1 MTETVTKKAKVLPF
15 QRGDKMR
22 REAAEWL
29 VKLDNQL
36 DRGGLSAAERAA
48 LRRWLG
54 QNPEHGEIL
63 QRQAALWG
71 DMDMLAARARTR
83 ARPRPRWFRAPA
95 FALATLGALAIGFIG
110 LRFLSVSGDPVAE
123 RLYATAVGEQR
134 EERLADGSR
143 VHLNTD
149 SLITVQ
155 FGAGE
160 RRVRLLRGEAA
171 FDVVHDPERPFSVY
185 AQNRIVTAL
194 GTRFTVR
201 LGADN
206 VQVAVATGKVALG
219 RTSPGSASP
228 GPVRRPAAQ
237 AAAEPAQEVMFL
249 VQGQRAELPLA
260 DNAAPVLT
268 AMDKQARERTFSWL
282 QGRLIFDDER
292 LATIVAEVSRYT
304 AVQVTI
310 APELGDIRLSGRFKT
325 GDTEALLEAL
335 ALARRDLAIHR
346 GGAGDTV
353 YIATRPARAPSTRA
367 HPTLAH
373 PAREG

>member
-1 MTETVTKKAKVLPF
+1 MTETATKNAKVVPF

-36 DRGGLSAAERAA
+36 DRGGLSAADRVA
-48 LRRWLG
+48 LRRWLR
-54 QNPEHGEIL
+54 QNPEHGQIL
-63 QRQAALWG
+63 QRQAELWG
-71 DMDMLAARARTR
+71 DMDVLATHAR
-83 ARPRPRWFRAPA
+83 ARPRSRRAPA
-95 FALATLGALAIGFIG
+95 FALATLAIVCSG
-110 LRFLSVSGDPVAE
+110 LWLLRPAPGEPGAE
-123 RLYATAVGEQR
+123 RLVATAVGGQR

-171 FDVVHDPERPFSVY
+171 FDVAHDPERPFSVY
-185 AQNRIVTAL
+185 AHNRIVTAL

-201 LGADN
+201 LGAQK
-206 VQVAVATGKVALG
+206 VRVAVAAGKVALG
-219 RTSPGSASP
+219 RASPGSK
-228 GPVRRPAAQ
+228 RRPAPGAQ
-237 AAAEPAQEVMFL
+237 PAQDVMFL

-260 DNAAPVLT
+260 GIAAPVLA
-268 AMDKQARERTFSWL
+268 AMDQQAQERTFSWL

-304 AVQVTI
+304 AVKLTI

-335 ALARRDLAIHR
+335 ELARTDLAIHR
-346 GGAGDTV
+346 DGAGDTV
-353 YIATRPARAPSTRA
+353 YIATRP
-367 HPTLAH
+367 
-373 PAREG
+373 

>member
-1 MTETVTKKAKVLPF
+1 MTETATKNAKVVPF
-15 QRGDKMR
+15 QRGDTMR

-36 DRGGLSAAERAA
+36 DRGGLSAADRAQ
-48 LRRWLG
+48 LRRWLR
-54 QNPEHGEIL
+54 QNPEHGQIL
-63 QRQAALWG
+63 QRQAELWG
-71 DMDMLAARARTR
+71 DMDVLATYARAH
-83 ARPRPRWFRAPA
+83 PRPRSRHAPA
-95 FALATLGALAIGFIG
+95 FALATLGALAIVCSG
-110 LRFLSVSGDPVAE
+110 LWLLLSAPGEPGAE
-123 RLYATAVGEQR
+123 RLVATAVGEQR

-171 FDVVHDPERPFSVY
+171 FDVAHDPQRPFSVY
-185 AQNRIVTAL
+185 AHHRVVTAL

-201 LGADN
+201 LGAQK
-206 VQVAVATGKVALG
+206 VRVAVAAGKVALG
-219 RTSPGSASP
+219 RASP
-228 GPVRRPAAQ
+228 EPNRRPAQ
-237 AAAEPAQEVMFL
+237 DVMFL

-260 DNAAPVLT
+260 GNAAPVLA
-268 AMDKQARERTFSWL
+268 AMDQQAQERTFSWL

-292 LATIVAEVSRYT
+292 LATIVAEISRYT
-304 AVQVTI
+304 AAKVTI

-335 ALARRDLAIHR
+335 ELARADLAIHR
-346 GGAGDTV
+346 DGAGDTV
-353 YIATRPARAPSTRA
+353 YIATRP
-367 HPTLAH
+367 
-373 PAREG
+373 

>member
-1 MTETVTKKAKVLPF
+1 MTKNAKIVPF

-36 DRGGLSAAERAA
+36 DRGGLSAADRVA
-48 LRRWLG
+48 LRRWLR
-54 QNPEHGEIL
+54 QNPKHGQIL
-63 QRQAALWG
+63 QRQAELWG
-71 DMDMLAARARTR
+71 DMDVLATYAR
-83 ARPRPRWFRAPA
+83 ARPRSQRAPA
-95 FALATLGALAIGFIG
+95 FALATLGALAIVCSG
-110 LRFLSVSGDPVAE
+110 LWLLLSAPGEPGAE
-123 RLYATAVGEQR
+123 RLVATAVGGQR

-171 FDVVHDPERPFSVY
+171 FDVAHDPERPFSVY
-185 AQNRIVTAL
+185 AHNRIVTAL

-201 LGADN
+201 LGAQK
-206 VQVAVATGKVALG
+206 VRVAVAAGKVALG
-219 RTSPGSASP
+219 RASPGSE
-228 GPVRRPAAQ
+228 RRPAPGAQ
-237 AAAEPAQEVMFL
+237 PARDVMFL

-260 DNAAPVLT
+260 GSAAPVLA
-268 AMDKQARERTFSWL
+268 AMDQQAQERTFSWL

-304 AVQVTI
+304 AVKLTI

-335 ALARRDLAIHR
+335 ELARTDLAIHR
-346 GGAGDTV
+346 DGAGDTV
-353 YIATRPARAPSTRA
+353 YIATRP
-367 HPTLAH
+367 
-373 PAREG
+373 

>member
-22 REAAEWL
+22 REGAEWL
-29 VKLDNQL
+29 VKLDDQL
-36 DRGGLSAAERAA
+36 DRGGLCEAERAA

-71 DMDMLAARARTR
+71 DMDVLAARAR
-83 ARPRPRWFRAPA
+83 ARPRRFRAPA
-95 FALATLGALAIGFIG
+95 FALATLGALAIGVIG

-123 RLYATAVGEQR
+123 RLYATAVGGQR
-134 EERLADGSR
+134 EERLADGSS

-149 SLITVQ
+149 SLIAVHI
-155 FGAGE
+155 GAGE

-201 LGADN
+201 LGAKN

-219 RTSPGSASP
+219 RTSPGSK
-228 GPVRRPAAQ
+228 RRPAAQ
-237 AAAEPAQEVMFL
+237 ATAEPAQEVMFL

-346 GGAGDTV
+346 GGTGDTV
-353 YIATRPARAPSTRA
+353 YIATRSSRAPLPREA
-367 HPTLAH
+367 P
-373 PAREG
+373 REG

>member
-36 DRGGLSAAERAA
+36 DRGGLCAAERAA

-71 DMDMLAARARTR
+71 DMDVLAARARTR
-83 ARPRPRWFRAPA
+83 ARARRFRAPA

-110 LRFLSVSGDPVAE
+110 LRFLSVSDEPGAE
-123 RLYATAVGEQR
+123 RLYATAVGGQR

-143 VHLNTD
+143 VHLNTN

-171 FDVVHDPERPFSVY
+171 FDVIHDPERPFSVY

-201 LGADN
+201 LGAEN

-219 RTSPGSASP
+219 RARPGSASP
-228 GPVRRPAAQ
+228 GPVRRPAPGAPPP
-237 AAAEPAQEVMFL
+237 AEPAQEVMFL

-260 DNAAPVLT
+260 GNAAPVLT
-268 AMDKQARERTFSWL
+268 AMDKQARERTFAWL

-353 YIATRPARAPSTRA
+353 YIATRPTRAPPIREAPRET
-367 HPTLAH
+367 P
-373 PAREG
+373 REG

>member
-1 MTETVTKKAKVLPF
+1 MTETATKNAKVVPF

-36 DRGGLSAAERAA
+36 DRGGLSAADRVA
-48 LRRWLG
+48 LRRWLR
-54 QNPEHGEIL
+54 QNPEHGQIL
-63 QRQAALWG
+63 QRQAELWG
-71 DMDMLAARARTR
+71 DMDVLATYAR
-83 ARPRPRWFRAPA
+83 ARPRPRPRSRRAPA
-95 FALATLGALAIGFIG
+95 FALATLGALAIVCSG
-110 LRFLSVSGDPVAE
+110 LWLLLPAPGEPGAE
-123 RLYATAVGEQR
+123 RLVATAVGGQR

-149 SLITVQ
+149 SLIAVQ

-171 FDVVHDPERPFSVY
+171 FDVAHDPERPFSVY
-185 AQNRIVTAL
+185 AHNRIVTAL

-201 LGADN
+201 LGAQK
-206 VQVAVATGKVALG
+206 VRVAVAAGKVALG
-219 RTSPGSASP
+219 RASPGSK
-228 GPVRRPAAQ
+228 RRPTPGAQ
-237 AAAEPAQEVMFL
+237 PAQDVMFL

-260 DNAAPVLT
+260 GNATPVLA
-268 AMDKQARERTFSWL
+268 AMDRQAQERTFSWL

-304 AVQVTI
+304 AVKLTI

-335 ALARRDLAIHR
+335 ELARTDLAIHR
-346 GGAGDTV
+346 DGAGDTV
-353 YIATRPARAPSTRA
+353 YIATRP
-367 HPTLAH
+367 
-373 PAREG
+373 

>member
-1 MTETVTKKAKVLPF
+1 MTETAPKNAKVVPF
-15 QRGDKMR
+15 QRGDTMR

-36 DRGGLSAAERAA
+36 DRGGLSAADRVA
-48 LRRWLG
+48 LRRWLR
-54 QNPEHGEIL
+54 QNPEHGQIL
-63 QRQAALWG
+63 QRQAELWG
-71 DMDMLAARARTR
+71 DMDVLANYAR
-83 ARPRPRWFRAPA
+83 ARPRPRRAPA
-95 FALATLGALAIGFIG
+95 FALAALGALAIVCSG
-110 LRFLSVSGDPVAE
+110 LWLLLPAPGKPGAE
-123 RLYATAVGEQR
+123 RLVATAVGGQR

-171 FDVVHDPERPFSVY
+171 FDVAHDPERPFSVY
-185 AQNRIVTAL
+185 AHNRIVTAL

-201 LGADN
+201 LGAQK
-206 VQVAVATGKVALG
+206 VRVAVAAGKVALG
-219 RTSPGSASP
+219 RASPGSK
-228 GPVRRPAAQ
+228 RRPAPGAQ
-237 AAAEPAQEVMFL
+237 PAQDVMFL

-260 DNAAPVLT
+260 GNATPVLA
-268 AMDKQARERTFSWL
+268 AMDQQAQERTFSWL

-304 AVQVTI
+304 AVKLTI

-335 ALARRDLAIHR
+335 ELARTDLAIHR
-346 GGAGDTV
+346 AGAGDTV
-353 YIATRPARAPSTRA
+353 YIATRP
-367 HPTLAH
+367 
-373 PAREG
+373 

>member
-1 MTETVTKKAKVLPF
+1 MTETATKNAKVVPF

-36 DRGGLSAAERAA
+36 DRGGLSAADRVA
-48 LRRWLG
+48 LRRWLR
-54 QNPEHGEIL
+54 QNPEHGQIL
-63 QRQAALWG
+63 QRQAELWG
-71 DMDMLAARARTR
+71 DMDVLATYAR
-83 ARPRPRWFRAPA
+83 ARPRSQRAPA
-95 FALATLGALAIGFIG
+95 FALATLGALAIVCSG
-110 LRFLSVSGDPVAE
+110 LWLLLSAPGEPGAE
-123 RLYATAVGEQR
+123 RLVATAVGGQR

-171 FDVVHDPERPFSVY
+171 FDVAHDPERPFSVY
-185 AQNRIVTAL
+185 AHNRIVTAL

-201 LGADN
+201 LGAQK
-206 VQVAVATGKVALG
+206 VRVAVAAGKVALG
-219 RTSPGSASP
+219 RASPGSE
-228 GPVRRPAAQ
+228 RRPAPGAQ
-237 AAAEPAQEVMFL
+237 PAQDVMFL

-260 DNAAPVLT
+260 GSAAPVLA
-268 AMDKQARERTFSWL
+268 AMDQQAQERTFSWL

-304 AVQVTI
+304 AVKLTI

-335 ALARRDLAIHR
+335 ELARTDLAIHR
-346 GGAGDTV
+346 DGAGDTV
-353 YIATRPARAPSTRA
+353 YIATRP
-367 HPTLAH
+367 
-373 PAREG
+373 

>member
-1 MTETVTKKAKVLPF
+1 
-15 QRGDKMR
+15 MR

-36 DRGGLSAAERAA
+36 DRGGLSAADRVA
-48 LRRWLG
+48 LRRWLR
-54 QNPEHGEIL
+54 QNSEHGQIL
-63 QRQAALWG
+63 QRQAELWG
-71 DMDMLAARARTR
+71 DMDVLATYAR
-83 ARPRPRWFRAPA
+83 ARPRPRRRRAPA
-95 FALATLGALAIGFIG
+95 FALATLGALAIVCSG
-110 LRFLSVSGDPVAE
+110 LWLLLPAPGEPGAE
-123 RLYATAVGEQR
+123 RLVATAVGGQR

-155 FGAGE
+155 FGADE

-171 FDVVHDPERPFSVY
+171 FDVAHDPERPFSVY
-185 AQNRIVTAL
+185 AHNRIVTAL

-201 LGADN
+201 LGAQK
-206 VQVAVATGKVALG
+206 VRVAVAAGKVALG
-219 RTSPGSASP
+219 RASPGSN
-228 GPVRRPAAQ
+228 RRPTPG
-237 AAAEPAQEVMFL
+237 AEPAQDVMFL

-260 DNAAPVLT
+260 GNAAPVLAT
-268 AMDKQARERTFSWL
+268 MDQQARERTFSWL

-304 AVQVTI
+304 AVKLTI

-335 ALARRDLAIHR
+335 ELARTDLAIHR

-353 YIATRPARAPSTRA
+353 YIATRP
-367 HPTLAH
+367 
-373 PAREG
+373 

>member
-22 REAAEWL
+22 RESAEWL
-29 VKLDNQL
+29 VKLDDQF
-36 DRGGLSAAERAA
+36 DRGGLCEAERAA

-71 DMDMLAARARTR
+71 DMDVLAARAHTR
-83 ARPRPRWFRAPA
+83 ARPRRFRAPA

-110 LRFLSVSGDPVAE
+110 LRFLSASGDPVAE
-123 RLYATAVGEQR
+123 RLYATAGGGQR

-149 SLITVQ
+149 SLIAVHI
-155 FGAGE
+155 GAGE

-201 LGADN
+201 LGAKN

-219 RTSPGSASP
+219 RTSPGSK
-228 GPVRRPAAQ
+228 RRPAAQ

-268 AMDKQARERTFSWL
+268 AMDKQAREKTFSWL

-346 GGAGDTV
+346 GGTGDTV
-353 YIATRPARAPSTRA
+353 YIATRSSRAPAPREA
-367 HPTLAH
+367 P
-373 PAREG
+373 REG

>member
-1 MTETVTKKAKVLPF
+1 MPL

-36 DRGGLSAAERAA
+36 DRGGLSAADRVA
-48 LRRWLG
+48 LRRWLR
-54 QNPEHGEIL
+54 QNSEHGQIL
-63 QRQAALWG
+63 QRQAELWG
-71 DMDMLAARARTR
+71 DMDVLATYAR
-83 ARPRPRWFRAPA
+83 ARPRPRRRRAPA
-95 FALATLGALAIGFIG
+95 FALATLGALAIVCSG
-110 LRFLSVSGDPVAE
+110 LWLLLPAPGEPGAE
-123 RLYATAVGEQR
+123 RLVATAVGGQR

-155 FGAGE
+155 FGADE

-171 FDVVHDPERPFSVY
+171 FDVAHDPERPFSVY
-185 AQNRIVTAL
+185 AHNRIVTAL

-201 LGADN
+201 LGAQK
-206 VQVAVATGKVALG
+206 VRVAVAAGKVALG
-219 RTSPGSASP
+219 RASPGSN
-228 GPVRRPAAQ
+228 RRPTPG
-237 AAAEPAQEVMFL
+237 AEPAQDVMFL

-260 DNAAPVLT
+260 GNAAPVLAT
-268 AMDKQARERTFSWL
+268 MDQQARERTFSWL

-304 AVQVTI
+304 AVKLTI

-335 ALARRDLAIHR
+335 ELARTDLAIHR

-353 YIATRPARAPSTRA
+353 YIATRP
-367 HPTLAH
+367 
-373 PAREG
+373 

>member
-1 MTETVTKKAKVLPF
+1 MTKNAKIVPF
-15 QRGDKMR
+15 QRGDTMR

-36 DRGGLSAAERAA
+36 DRGGLSAADRVA
-48 LRRWLG
+48 LRRWLR
-54 QNPEHGEIL
+54 QNPEHGQIL
-63 QRQAALWG
+63 QRQAELWG
-71 DMDMLAARARTR
+71 DMDVLATYAR
-83 ARPRPRWFRAPA
+83 ARPRSQRAPA
-95 FALATLGALAIGFIG
+95 FALATLGALAIVCSG
-110 LRFLSVSGDPVAE
+110 LWLLLPAPGEPGAE
-123 RLYATAVGEQR
+123 RLVATAVGGQR

-171 FDVVHDPERPFSVY
+171 FDVAHDPERPFSVY
-185 AQNRIVTAL
+185 AHNRIVTAL

-201 LGADN
+201 LGAQK
-206 VQVAVATGKVALG
+206 VRVAVAAGKVALG
-219 RTSPGSASP
+219 RASPGSK
-228 GPVRRPAAQ
+228 RRPAPGAQ
-237 AAAEPAQEVMFL
+237 PAQDVMFL

-260 DNAAPVLT
+260 GIAAPVLA
-268 AMDKQARERTFSWL
+268 AMDQQAQERTFSWL

-304 AVQVTI
+304 AVKLTI

-335 ALARRDLAIHR
+335 ELARTDLAIHR
-346 GGAGDTV
+346 DGAGDTV
-353 YIATRPARAPSTRA
+353 YIATRP
-367 HPTLAH
+367 
-373 PAREG
+373 

>member
-1 MTETVTKKAKVLPF
+1 MTETATKNAKIVPF
-15 QRGDKMR
+15 QRGDTMR

-36 DRGGLSAAERAA
+36 DRGGLSAADRVA
-48 LRRWLG
+48 LRRWLR
-54 QNPEHGEIL
+54 QNPEHGQIL
-63 QRQAALWG
+63 QRQAELWG
-71 DMDMLAARARTR
+71 DMDVLATHARAHP
-83 ARPRPRWFRAPA
+83 RPRPRRAPA
-95 FALATLGALAIGFIG
+95 FALATLGALAIVCSG
-110 LRFLSVSGDPVAE
+110 LWLLLSAPGKPGAE
-123 RLYATAVGEQR
+123 RLVATAVGGQR

-171 FDVVHDPERPFSVY
+171 FDVAHDPERPFSVY
-185 AQNRIVTAL
+185 AHNRIVTAL

-201 LGADN
+201 LGAQK
-206 VQVAVATGKVALG
+206 VRVAVAAGKVALG
-219 RTSPGSASP
+219 RASPGSN
-228 GPVRRPAAQ
+228 RRPTPGAQ
-237 AAAEPAQEVMFL
+237 PARDVMFL

-260 DNAAPVLT
+260 GNATPVLA
-268 AMDKQARERTFSWL
+268 AMDQQAQERTFSWL

-292 LATIVAEVSRYT
+292 LATIVTEVSRYT
-304 AVQVTI
+304 AVKLTI

-335 ALARRDLAIHR
+335 ELARTDLAIHR

-353 YIATRPARAPSTRA
+353 YIATRP
-367 HPTLAH
+367 
-373 PAREG
+373 

>member
-1 MTETVTKKAKVLPF
+1 
-15 QRGDKMR
+15 MR

-36 DRGGLSAAERAA
+36 DRGGLSAADRVA
-48 LRRWLG
+48 LRRWLR
-54 QNPEHGEIL
+54 QNPEHGQIL
-63 QRQAALWG
+63 QRQAELWG
-71 DMDMLAARARTR
+71 DMDVLATHAR
-83 ARPRPRWFRAPA
+83 ARPRPRPRSRRAPA
-95 FALATLGALAIGFIG
+95 FALATLGALAIVCSG
-110 LRFLSVSGDPVAE
+110 LWLRLPSPGEPGAE
-123 RLYATAVGEQR
+123 RLVATAVGGQR
-134 EERLADGSR
+134 EERLADGSL

-171 FDVVHDPERPFSVY
+171 FDVAHDPERPFSVY
-185 AQNRIVTAL
+185 AHNRIVTAL

-201 LGADN
+201 LGAQK
-206 VQVAVATGKVALG
+206 VRVAVAAGKVALG
-219 RTSPGSASP
+219 RASRESN
-228 GPVRRPAAQ
+228 RRPTPGAQPAQ
-237 AAAEPAQEVMFL
+237 AVMFL

-260 DNAAPVLT
+260 GNAAPVLA
-268 AMDKQARERTFSWL
+268 AMDQQAQERTFSWL

-304 AVQVTI
+304 AVKLTI

-335 ALARRDLAIHR
+335 ELARTDLAIHR
-346 GGAGDTV
+346 DGAGDTV
-353 YIATRPARAPSTRA
+353 YIATRP
-367 HPTLAH
+367 
-373 PAREG
+373 

>member
-1 MTETVTKKAKVLPF
+1 MTETATKNAKVVPF

-36 DRGGLSAAERAA
+36 DRGGLSADDRVA
-48 LRRWLG
+48 LRRWLR
-54 QNPEHGEIL
+54 QNPEHGQIL
-63 QRQAALWG
+63 QRQAELWG
-71 DMDMLAARARTR
+71 DMDVLATYAR
-83 ARPRPRWFRAPA
+83 ARPRPRRAPA
-95 FALATLGALAIGFIG
+95 FALATLGALAIVCSG
-110 LRFLSVSGDPVAE
+110 LWLLLSAPGEPGAE
-123 RLYATAVGEQR
+123 RLLATAVGEQR
-134 EERLADGSR
+134 EERLTDGSR

-171 FDVVHDPERPFSVY
+171 FDVAHDPQRPFSVY
-185 AQNRIVTAL
+185 AHNRIVTAL

-201 LGADN
+201 LGAQK
-206 VQVAVATGKVALG
+206 VRVAVAEGKVALG
-219 RTSPGSASP
+219 RASPGSKRRTAP
-228 GPVRRPAAQ
+228 GAQ
-237 AAAEPAQEVMFL
+237 PPAEPAREVMFL

-260 DNAAPVLT
+260 GSAAPVLA
-268 AMDKQARERTFSWL
+268 AMDQQAQERTFSWL

-304 AVQVTI
+304 AAKVTI

-335 ALARRDLAIHR
+335 ELSRADLAIHR
-346 GGAGDTV
+346 DGAGDTV
-353 YIATRPARAPSTRA
+353 YIATRP
-367 HPTLAH
+367 
-373 PAREG
+373 

>member
-1 MTETVTKKAKVLPF
+1 MTKNAKIVPF

-36 DRGGLSAAERAA
+36 DRGGLSAADRVA
-48 LRRWLG
+48 LRRWLR
-54 QNPEHGEIL
+54 QNPEHGQIL
-63 QRQAALWG
+63 QRQAELWG
-71 DMDMLAARARTR
+71 DMDVLATYAR
-83 ARPRPRWFRAPA
+83 ARPRSQRAPA
-95 FALATLGALAIGFIG
+95 FALATLGALAIVCSG
-110 LRFLSVSGDPVAE
+110 LWLLLSAPGEPGAE
-123 RLYATAVGEQR
+123 RLVATAVGGQR

-171 FDVVHDPERPFSVY
+171 FDVAHDPERPFSVY
-185 AQNRIVTAL
+185 AHNRIVTAL

-201 LGADN
+201 LGAQK
-206 VQVAVATGKVALG
+206 VRVAVAAGKVALG
-219 RTSPGSASP
+219 RASPGSE
-228 GPVRRPAAQ
+228 RRPAPGAQ
-237 AAAEPAQEVMFL
+237 PARDVMFL

-260 DNAAPVLT
+260 GSAAPVLA
-268 AMDKQARERTFSWL
+268 AMDQQAQERTFSWL

-304 AVQVTI
+304 AVKLTI

-335 ALARRDLAIHR
+335 ELARTDLAIHR
-346 GGAGDTV
+346 DGAGDTV
-353 YIATRPARAPSTRA
+353 YIATRP
-367 HPTLAH
+367 
-373 PAREG
+373 

>member
-1 MTETVTKKAKVLPF
+1 MTETATKNAKVVPL

-36 DRGGLSAAERAA
+36 DRGGLSAADRVA
-48 LRRWLG
+48 LRRWLR
-54 QNPEHGEIL
+54 QNSEHGQIL
-63 QRQAALWG
+63 QRQAELWG
-71 DMDMLAARARTR
+71 DMDVLATYAR
-83 ARPRPRWFRAPA
+83 ARPRPRSRRAPA
-95 FALATLGALAIGFIG
+95 FALATLGALAIVCSG
-110 LRFLSVSGDPVAE
+110 LWLLLPAPGEPGAE
-123 RLYATAVGEQR
+123 RLVATAVGGQR

-155 FGAGE
+155 FGADE

-171 FDVVHDPERPFSVY
+171 FDVAHDPERPFSVY
-185 AQNRIVTAL
+185 AHNRIVTAL

-201 LGADN
+201 LGAQK
-206 VQVAVATGKVALG
+206 VRVAVAAGKVALG
-219 RTSPGSASP
+219 RASPGSN
-228 GPVRRPAAQ
+228 RRPTPGAQ
-237 AAAEPAQEVMFL
+237 PAQDVMFL

-260 DNAAPVLT
+260 GNAAPVLAT
-268 AMDKQARERTFSWL
+268 MDQQARERTFSWL

-304 AVQVTI
+304 AVKLTI

-335 ALARRDLAIHR
+335 ELARTDLAIHR

-353 YIATRPARAPSTRA
+353 YIATRP
-367 HPTLAH
+367 
-373 PAREG
+373 